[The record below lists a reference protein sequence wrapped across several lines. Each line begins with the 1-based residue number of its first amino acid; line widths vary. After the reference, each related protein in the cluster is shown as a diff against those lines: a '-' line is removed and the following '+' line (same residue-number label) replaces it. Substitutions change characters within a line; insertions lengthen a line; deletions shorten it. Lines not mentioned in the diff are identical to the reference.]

1 MQTFDT
7 IAKIQLGYLK
17 NLISFFPN
25 IIHNSI
31 YLITIFSYQIN
42 ILKILYIYLDRA
54 SQYLVLHQLQLKL
67 TSGMYINYSQDLS
80 PVYISTTARFN
91 LWHVYQRQLKFTSG
105 MFINYSWLDLPPVC
119 VSTTTRLYHRYVYHL
134 QVGFTFGMYINY
146 NQSLPP
152 ACLSTTTRV

>member
-7 IAKIQLGYLK
+7 IAKVQLGYLK

-31 YLITIFSYQIN
+31 YLITIFSYLIN

-67 TSGMYINYSQDLS
+67 TSGMYINYSLTLTL
-80 PVYISTTARFN
+80 VCISITARIY
-91 LWHVYQRQLKFTSG
+91 LRYTYQLQ
-105 MFINYSWLDLPPVC
+105 LDLT
-119 VSTTTRLYHRYVYHL
+119 S
-134 QVGFTFGMYINY
+134 GMYIND
-146 NQSLPP
+146 S
-152 ACLSTTTRV
+152 